1 MVVFNYQLIKERFFM
16 SSIRTIKISVNTNK
30 NMGLIETDLSFLF
43 LNIMVFSLLISV
55 YLDVLKLEKIGKKE
69 NYRKIES
76 IETIK

>member
-1 MVVFNYQLIKERFFM
+1 M